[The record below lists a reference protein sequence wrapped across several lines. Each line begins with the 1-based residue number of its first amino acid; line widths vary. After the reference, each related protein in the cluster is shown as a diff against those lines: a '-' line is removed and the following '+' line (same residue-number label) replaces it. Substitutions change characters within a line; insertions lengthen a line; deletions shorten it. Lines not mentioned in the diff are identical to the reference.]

1 MALPLRTF
9 LTCCPGLKSV
19 FKKCEFMTCLR
30 KRNYGFSFFS
40 VLPRLTFVVLLMVV
54 SCAEKEDSGELAEI
68 NERIENQFAPDK
80 RVAIYDIELIQDK
93 NAIRLL
99 GETDQPEALSL
110 LEKELEPFNMTVE
123 NEVALLPDESIGS
136 HPFAVVNN
144 SVANIRSV
152 PKHSGELAT
161 QAVLGTGLKVLKID
175 GDFYRVQT
183 PDQYISWV
191 DHGGVQ
197 LMTKEDFEIWSSAP
211 KIVYLKTF
219 GYVYASPGNELE
231 IVGDLVLGSF
241 LRLVNEGDKY
251 YEVAYPDGRKG
262 FIKRDE
268 AEIYLD
274 WLNDLKPSPERLELY
289 ARSLMG
295 APYLWG
301 GTSSKGMDCSGFTKT
316 AYRMNGMIIPRDA
329 SQQIHA
335 GKDVD
340 PDLSFASLT
349 KGDLMFFGKKATDS
363 TRQRVTHVAIW
374 LGNDNGEFIHSS
386 GRVKIGSIDPDSPMY
401 DEFNTNRYL
410 GSRRYL
416 GESDPMIAPLPFK
429 N

>member
-1 MALPLRTF
+1 MSIRT
-9 LTCCPGLKSV
+9 
-19 FKKCEFMTCLR
+19 
-30 KRNYGFSFFS
+30 KRNQWISTFNI
-40 VLPRLTFVVLLMVV
+40 VPVLTFAVLLMAI
-54 SCAEKEDSGELAEI
+54 SCIKKEDFGKLNEI
-68 NERIENQFAPDK
+68 NERIQKQFAPDK
-80 RVAIYDIELIQDK
+80 RVAIYDIELIQDA
-93 NAIRLL
+93 NSIRLV
-99 GETDQPEALSL
+99 GETDQPDALSL
-110 LEKELEPFNMTVE
+110 LEKELEPFNMTVK
-123 NEVALLPDESIGS
+123 NEVAVLPDASVGNQ
-136 HPFAVVNN
+136 PYAVVNN
-144 SVANIRSV
+144 SVANIRSA

-197 LMTKEDFEIWSSAP
+197 LMTKEAFETWSSAP
-211 KIVYLKTF
+211 KIIYLKSF
-219 GYVYASPGNELE
+219 GFVYATPGNELE
-231 IVGDLVLGSF
+231 TVGDLVLGSF
-241 LRLVNEGDKY
+241 LKLVQEENNYFRVE
-251 YEVAYPDGRKG
+251 YPDGRQG
-262 FIKRDE
+262 FVKKNE
-268 AEIYLD
+268 AEIYLN
-274 WLNDLKPSPERLELY
+274 WLEDLQPSPERLELY

-316 AYRMNGMIIPRDA
+316 AFLMNGLIIPRDA
-329 SQQIHA
+329 SQQILA

-340 PDLSFASLT
+340 PDLSFDSLT

-374 LGNDNGEFIHSS
+374 LGNDAGEFIHSS
-386 GRVKIGSIDPDSPMY
+386 GRVKMGSIDPDSQWY

-416 GESDPMIAPLPFK
+416 GENDPMITPLPFR